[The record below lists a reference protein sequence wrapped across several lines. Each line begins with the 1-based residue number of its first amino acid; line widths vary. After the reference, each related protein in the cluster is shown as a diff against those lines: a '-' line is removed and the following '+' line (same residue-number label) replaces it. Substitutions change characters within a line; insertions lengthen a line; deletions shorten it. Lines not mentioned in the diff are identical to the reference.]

1 MIRVVESNMIFEFEE
16 KHIFQ
21 IENSNLHSSLGD
33 GIKTVEFVV
42 SVKPDEILF
51 VEAKSSSPQPKAE
64 NKERFDEFIDE
75 ISDKF
80 IHSFNMY
87 LTSVLKRN
95 LVDKI
100 PDKLLNIELETA
112 KFKFILIIK
121 GHKIEWLQP
130 LKDAFDRIMI
140 DYNKIWKSSVIIMN
154 DEIAQEF
161 KLIKER

>member
-21 IENSNLHSSLGD
+21 IENSNLHSNLGD

-154 DEIAQEF
+154 DEIAKEF

>member
-154 DEIAQEF
+154 DEIAKEF
-161 KLIKER
+161 KLTKER

>member
-112 KFKFILIIK
+112 KLKFILIIK

-154 DEIAQEF
+154 DEIAKEF

>member
-87 LTSVLKRN
+87 LTSV
-95 LVDKI
+95 
-100 PDKLLNIELETA
+100 
-112 KFKFILIIK
+112 
-121 GHKIEWLQP
+121 
-130 LKDAFDRIMI
+130 
-140 DYNKIWKSSVIIMN
+140 
-154 DEIAQEF
+154 
-161 KLIKER
+161 

>member
-100 PDKLLNIELETA
+100 PDKILNIELETA

-154 DEIAQEF
+154 DEIAKEF

>member
-16 KHIFQ
+16 KHIFK

-154 DEIAQEF
+154 DEIAKEF

>member
-21 IENSNLHSSLGD
+21 IKNSNLHSSLGD

-154 DEIAQEF
+154 DEIAKEF

>member
-154 DEIAQEF
+154 DEIAKEF
-161 KLIKER
+161 KLNKER